1 MEKKLLTPEEKQIE
15 WLKNE
20 MEKDNMQLDKE
31 KQEIIESLKHL
42 KKEEIKSEVK
52 SEVKKGA
59 KTPAER
65 QRERRE
71 RLKNQLGEEELKKQN
86 QKKMKE

>member
-20 MEKDNMQLDKE
+20 MEKDKMQLEKE

-42 KKEEIKSEVK
+42 KKEEIIKPK
-52 SEVKKGA
+52 
-59 KTPAER
+59 
-65 QRERRE
+65 
-71 RLKNQLGEEELKKQN
+71 EELTLWKRIKKVLLGY
-86 QKKMKE
+86 

>member
-20 MEKDNMQLDKE
+20 MEKDKMQLDKE

-42 KKEEIKSEVK
+42 KK
-52 SEVKKGA
+52 KK
-59 KTPAER
+59 
-65 QRERRE
+65 
-71 RLKNQLGEEELKKQN
+71 LLN
-86 QKKMKE
+86 QKRNLPYGRE